1 MNSQR
6 KSEKKVGNFKN
17 TRLFNYVLNLITK
30 YTIK

>member
-6 KSEKKVGNFKN
+6 KIFLKVGNFKN
-17 TRLFNYVLNLITK
+17 IRLFNYLLNLITK